1 MSLRNRNKTYDWA
14 RFGGI
19 ENEPDMNKITY
30 EIEIRFPI
38 ISVSSDKVNNF
49 ARVKIDVNDELH
61 IIPPSSVYS
70 IDWGDNSKIMYNFR
84 EFTDDWSHTYIREAS
99 KNKDPMKYRVT
110 IIGHK
115 LEQLKNIKDLD
126 YIHQVALN
134 VPGSAEDGLIIVRS
148 VD

>member
-49 ARVKIDVNDELH
+49 ARVKIDVMMN
-61 IIPPSSVYS
+61 
-70 IDWGDNSKIMYNFR
+70 
-84 EFTDDWSHTYIREAS
+84 YI
-99 KNKDPMKYRVT
+99 
-110 IIGHK
+110 
-115 LEQLKNIKDLD
+115 
-126 YIHQVALN
+126 
-134 VPGSAEDGLIIVRS
+134 
-148 VD
+148 